1 MIGAQGNEVTYRQTV
16 NPADYLFMLANR
28 FDKQNNAK
36 ADRANVKRRLDI
48 MEALGLDRNAI
59 QRESVGNNYE
69 LGSDRNRLI
78 GINNANQYKIGTD
91 RNAEQVRR
99 DNMVHAAE
107 MMKID
112 AAKKGTGASN
122 VYDLK
127 TVTETNKDGTP
138 VQRII
143 KINKQT
149 GETTPYKGKS
159 NKLKV
164 NYHQGTTKSSLNMPK
179 PTVTDEFNNYIIQ
192 RNPNAAAALAGEVD
206 PQAKFRGNTLR
217 NYLAQNNKIRY

>member
-59 QRESVGNNYE
+59 SRENVGNQYE
-69 LGSDRNRLI
+69 LGSERNRLTGQDI
-78 GINNANQYKIGTD
+78 GLKNKLGVGNLNERV
-91 RNAEQVRR
+91 RN
-99 DNMVHAAE
+99 DDLVHEAA
-107 MMKID
+107 MKRLD
-112 AAKKGTGASN
+112 KMGVGKGTN
-122 VYDLK
+122 LQLK
-127 TVTETNKDGTP
+127 TIDGTTKDGTP
-138 VQRII
+138 TKSTVIF
-143 KINKQT
+143 NPLT